1 MKRSIRFPDHI
12 IRDVQECAGDVDQD
26 SPLHVT
32 AWGASHARQ
41 HGRFATLKQ
50 MQREDAAAERQR
62 LLNHAER
69 RAPRP
74 EKPGVARA
82 PFDPAARAAE
92 LARARAAPEF
102 SILRTYA
109 SKPRLIG
116 VAPDPVPRRTAGPD
130 PAPRIKVHV
139 ASKVAIVGAR
149 MACAAD
155 ADAARID
162 PCRAAELK
170 PAALG
175 AAEHALMARV
185 HIEAVENAR
194 QRAFIA
200 DLIRAIERELQ
211 GAGESDLTW
220 REWHRLRRWL
230 EQR

>member
-1 MKRSIRFPDHI
+1 MKRSTRFKDLI
-12 IRDVQECAGDVDQD
+12 ARDVAECAGDVDQD

-41 HGRFATLKQ
+41 HGKFATLKAL
-50 MQREDAAAERQR
+50 QREDAAAERQR

-74 EKPGVARA
+74 EKPGAARA
-82 PFDPAARAAE
+82 PFDPAARAAA
-92 LARARAAPEF
+92 LAAAQPVPEF
-102 SILRTYA
+102 SILRTYSA
-109 SKPRLIG
+109 QPRLIG
-116 VAPDPVPRRTAGPD
+116 VAPDPVPRRAAGPD
-130 PAPRIKVHV
+130 PTPRIRVHV
-139 ASKVAIVGAR
+139 ASKEAIAAAR

-155 ADAARID
+155 ADAARVD
-162 PCRAAELK
+162 PCRAAETQ

-185 HIEAVENAR
+185 HIEAVETAR
-194 QRAFIA
+194 RRAFVA
-200 DLIRAIERELQ
+200 DLIREIERELQ

-230 EQR
+230 EKR

>member
-1 MKRSIRFPDHI
+1 MKRSTRFPDHI
-12 IRDVQECAGDVDQD
+12 VKDVQECAGTVDAD

-41 HGRFATLKQ
+41 HGKFSTLKSL
-50 MQREDAAAERQR
+50 QREDAASERR
-62 LLNHAER
+62 AILDHAER
-69 RAPRP
+69 KAPRP
-74 EKPGVARA
+74 EKPGPTPK

-92 LARARAAPEF
+92 LARAHPAPEF
-102 SILRTYA
+102 SILRTYQSA
-109 SKPRLIG
+109 PRLIG
-116 VAPDPVPRRTAGPD
+116 VAPDPVPRRAAGPD

-139 ASKVAIVGAR
+139 ASKEAIAAAR

-155 ADAARID
+155 ADSRHVDA
-162 PCRAAELK
+162 CRAAETQ

-200 DLIRAIERELQ
+200 DLVREIERELQ

-230 EQR
+230 ENR

>member
-1 MKRSIRFPDHI
+1 MHTSRFPDHI
-12 IRDVQECAGDVDQD
+12 VKDVQECAGDVDAD

-50 MQREDAAAERQR
+50 MQREDAAREQR
-62 LLNHAER
+62 AILNHAER

-74 EKPGVARA
+74 ERA
-82 PFDPAARAAE
+82 GPTPKPFDPAVRAAA
-92 LARARAAPEF
+92 LAAAQPVPEF
-102 SILRTYA
+102 SILRTYSA
-109 SKPRLIG
+109 QPRLIG
-116 VAPDPVPRRTAGPD
+116 MVPEPVPRRAAGPD

-139 ASKVAIVGAR
+139 ASKEAIAAAR

-185 HIEAVENAR
+185 HIEAVETAR
-194 QRAFIA
+194 RRAFVA
-200 DLIRAIERELQ
+200 DLIREIERELQ

-230 EQR
+230 ENR

>member
-1 MKRSIRFPDHI
+1 MHTSRFPDHI
-12 IRDVQECAGDVDQD
+12 VRDVRECPGTVDAD

-41 HGRFATLKQ
+41 HGTFSTLKAL
-50 MQREDAAAERQR
+50 QREDAAREQR
-62 LLNHAER
+62 AILAHAER

-74 EKPGVARA
+74 EKPGPARA
-82 PFDPAARAAE
+82 VFDPAARAAA
-92 LARARAAPEF
+92 LASAQHVPEF

-116 VAPDPVPRRTAGPD
+116 VAPDPVPRRAVEPD
-130 PAPRIKVHV
+130 STPRIKVHV
-139 ASKVAIVGAR
+139 ASKEAIAGAR

-155 ADAARID
+155 ADARRVDA
-162 PCRAAELK
+162 CRAAETE

-185 HIEAVENAR
+185 HVEAVEATR
-194 QRAFIA
+194 TRAFVA
-200 DLIRAIERELQ
+200 DLVREIETELQ
-211 GAGESDLTW
+211 HAGESDLTW

-230 EQR
+230 ENR